1 MHNIGGVQLS
11 APHSSGGWHC
21 TDEWDLECYSDSP
34 FYPAMTYLCSDSSH
48 NRLFDCNH
56 DDYYRVGSVGGYLAT
71 HWNSANSQYLV
82 TPKQPVWGYV
92 WANDPLA
99 ASYTPSTTYQ
109 RNSTGQLNT
118 INRIGVGYYQ
128 VVFENLGIYYG
139 GTVDVTAY
147 GAGSENCKV
156 QNWGPTLADQIVYVR
171 CFDAAGNA
179 VDTQF
184 TAAFTRP
191 ISSFKFG
198 YVWANNPGAAAYTPS
213 TTYQFNSTGA
223 ANSITRSG
231 VGTYQ
236 VTLPGLGGQGG
247 TIKATAYGP
256 GNEACHVSSWSS
268 LGANA
273 VVNVRCQNPAG
284 VPVDTLYTLTYHATF
299 GMLGTLTGGPRAYV
313 WANLQSSPAY
323 APSATYRYNSTG
335 GVNTIT
341 RSGVGVYQVTLPG
354 LGSVSGHAQVTA
366 YGTGSTRCKV
376 QSWNSSGAAKLV
388 NIRCFDTAGAAAD
401 SRYVLDFAH

>member
-1 MHNIGGVQLS
+1 M
-11 APHSSGGWHC
+11 
-21 TDEWDLECYSDSP
+21 
-34 FYPAMTYLCSDSSH
+34 
-48 NRLFDCNH
+48 
-56 DDYYRVGSVGGYLAT
+56 
-71 HWNSANSQYLV
+71 
-82 TPKQPVWGYV
+82 
-92 WANDPLA
+92 
-99 ASYTPSTTYQ
+99 
-109 RNSTGQLNT
+109 
-118 INRIGVGYYQ
+118 
-128 VVFENLGIYYG
+128 
-139 GTVDVTAY
+139 
-147 GAGSENCKV
+147 
-156 QNWGPTLADQIVYVR
+156 
-171 CFDAAGNA
+171 
-179 VDTQF
+179 F

-198 YVWANNPGAAAYTPS
+198 YVWANSPAAAAYTPS

-223 ANSITRSG
+223 SNSITRSA
-231 VGTYQ
+231 VGSYQ

-299 GMLGTLTGGPRAYV
+299 GLLGTLTGGPRAFV
-313 WANLQSSPAY
+313 WANLESSPAY
-323 APSATYRYNSTG
+323 TPSATYRYNSTG

-341 RSGVGVYQVTLPG
+341 RSGAGVYQVTLPG

-388 NIRCFDTAGAAAD
+388 NIRCFDTAGARGRLALRA
-401 SRYVLDFAH
+401 RLRALAEAVKR

>member
-1 MHNIGGVQLS
+1 MS
-11 APHSSGGWHC
+11 
-21 TDEWDLECYSDSP
+21 
-34 FYPAMTYLCSDSSH
+34 YLCPDSSH
-48 NRLFDCNH
+48 NRLFDCGH

-99 ASYTPSTTYQ
+99 ASYTPSSTYQ

-118 INRIGVGYYQ
+118 ITRLGVGYYQ
-128 VVFENLGIYYG
+128 VTFENLGVYYG

-147 GAGSENCKV
+147 GGGSESCKV
-156 QNWGPTLADQIVYVR
+156 QNWGPNLADMNVYVR
-171 CFDAAGNA
+171 CFDAAGGA

-198 YVWANNPGAAAYTPS
+198 YVWANSPGAAAYTPS
-213 TTYQFNSTGA
+213 SFYQFNSTGA
-223 ANSITRSG
+223 SNSITRSG

-256 GNEACHVSSWSS
+256 GNEVCHVSSWSS
-268 LGANA
+268 LGVNA
-273 VVNVRCQNPAG
+273 LVNVRCQNPAG

-299 GMLGTLTGGPRAYV
+299 GLLGTLTGGPRAYV
-313 WANLQSSPAY
+313 WADQQASPAY
-323 APSATYRYNSTG
+323 VPSATYRYNSTG

-341 RSGVGVYQVTLPG
+341 RSGAGVYQVTLPG
-354 LGSVSGHAQVTA
+354 LGSISGHAQVTA
-366 YGTGSTRCKV
+366 YGAGSTRCKV
-376 QSWNSSGAAKLV
+376 QSWTTSGAAKLV
-388 NIRCFDTAGAAAD
+388 NIRCFDTAGAPAD
-401 SRYVLDFAH
+401 SRYVLDFVH